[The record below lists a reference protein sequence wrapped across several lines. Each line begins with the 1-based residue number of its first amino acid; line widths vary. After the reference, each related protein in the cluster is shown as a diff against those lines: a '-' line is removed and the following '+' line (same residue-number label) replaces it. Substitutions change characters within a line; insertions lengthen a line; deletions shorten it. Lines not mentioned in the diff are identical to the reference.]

1 MNNNKKKGRP
11 AVPVKKDQ
19 RITFR
24 LSANELERLKA
35 KLETAGFTTLGA
47 YVREN
52 LCSHQP
58 REKVVV
64 QMAGMQLALEL
75 QRVANMIN
83 QGKDNALVIAEL
95 HKINNK
101 LLGI

>member
-1 MNNNKKKGRP
+1 MNNNKKGRP

-24 LSANELERLKA
+24 LSANELKALKA
-35 KLETAGFTTLGA
+35 KLEKAGFKTPGA

-52 LCSHQP
+52 LCAQQP
-58 REKVVV
+58 KEKVVV
-64 QMAGMQLALEL
+64 QMAAMKVALDL
-75 QRVANMIN
+75 QQVANMIN
-83 QGKDNALVIAEL
+83 QGKDSSLVIEEL

-101 LLGI
+101 MLGV